1 MKKGLTDRL
10 VFLAETFDVFD
21 CSSNEIE
28 KKISGLVQDK
38 YEVQTIYYEE
48 NVIALVSSRVNEKER
63 IIKKVSICMDVFAEM
78 ISADPTNNKIYV
90 QWMLNMFSRFM
101 KDVKSQA
108 YGIRLVGEDLPQ
120 AETYLQ
126 IFEDNKRKKKFKE
139 LCVGSYSLKGV
150 NDPTDINQYKSL
162 SQLFDAVDPFIEKDP
177 SVIERTI
184 MKFADLG
191 KAYIPVKDR
200 KFTVYVPLTTE
211 ASVVFSKY
219 ANWCTAR
226 EGNGMFKS
234 YTENNKRPNGE
245 ISKIY
250 IIINNKFFSGES
262 DEIFQIHFESNQLK
276 DRKNGQNVSIFENV
290 IAESEGVANFFK
302 EELTILAKQKKTVK
316 SNPYLDY
323 LLKFG
328 FAETLFELLEDNTPI
343 IKFMDRDVPMLPN
356 VSKFKHLDQI
366 IITGAKLKEI
376 HPSIGDLSNLCML
389 VLANNKLTSLPIE
402 IGKLKKLEFLNIKG
416 NSIETIPNEISNL
429 DKTNGGSLYRIVVDK
444 DAIGE
449 KNYNKLKEL
458 LPTTN
463 FS

>member
-402 IGKLKKLEFLNIKG
+402 IGKLKNLEFLNIKG

>member
-21 CSSNEIE
+21 CSSDEIQ

-184 MKFADLG
+184 MKFSDLG

-376 HPSIGDLSNLCML
+376 HPSIGDLTNLCML

-402 IGKLKKLEFLNIKG
+402 IGKLKNLEFLNIKG

-444 DAIGE
+444 DAIGD

>member
-21 CSSNEIE
+21 CSSNEVE

-48 NVIALVSSRVNEKER
+48 KIIALVSSKVNEKDR
-63 IIKKVSICMDVFAEM
+63 IIKKVSVCMDVFSEM

-120 AETYLQ
+120 AERYLQ

-150 NDPTDINQYKSL
+150 SDPTDINQYKSL

-250 IIINNKFFSGES
+250 VIINNKFFSGES

>member
-402 IGKLKKLEFLNIKG
+402 IGKLKNLEFLNIKG
-416 NSIETIPNEISNL
+416 NSIKTIPNEISNL

>member
-21 CSSNEIE
+21 CSSKEVE

-48 NVIALVSSRVNEKER
+48 NIIALVSSKVNEKER
-63 IIKKVSICMDVFAEM
+63 IIKKVSVCMDVFSEM

-120 AETYLQ
+120 AETYLG
-126 IFEDNKRKKKFKE
+126 IFEDNKRKKKFKD

-234 YTENNKRPNGE
+234 YTENHKRPNGE
-245 ISKIY
+245 ISKLY
-250 IIINNKFFSGES
+250 VIINNKFFSGES
-262 DEIFQIHFESNQLK
+262 DEIFQIHFETNQLK

-302 EELTILAKQKKTVK
+302 EELTILAKQKKTIK

-328 FAETLFELLEDNTPI
+328 FAETLFELLEENTPI

-356 VSKFKHLDQI
+356 ISKFKHLDQI
-366 IITGAKLKEI
+366 IITGAKLKEL
-376 HPSIGDLSNLCML
+376 HPSIGELSNLCML

>member
-28 KKISGLVQDK
+28 KKISGLIQDK

-48 NVIALVSSRVNEKER
+48 NVIALVSSKVNEKER
-63 IIKKVSICMDVFAEM
+63 IIKKVSICMDVFSEM

-184 MKFADLG
+184 MKFTDLG

-234 YTENNKRPNGE
+234 YTENHKRPNGE
-245 ISKIY
+245 ISKLY
-250 IIINNKFFSGES
+250 VIINNKFFSGES
-262 DEIFQIHFESNQLK
+262 DEIFQIHFETNQLK

-328 FAETLFELLEDNTPI
+328 FAETLFELLEENTPI

-356 VSKFKHLDQI
+356 VSKFKKLDQI

-402 IGKLKKLEFLNIKG
+402 IGKLKNLEFLNIKG
-416 NSIETIPNEISNL
+416 NSIQTIPNEISNL

>member
-21 CSSNEIE
+21 CSSDEIE

-356 VSKFKHLDQI
+356 VSKFKDLDQI

-376 HPSIGDLSNLCML
+376 HPSIGDLTNLCML

-402 IGKLKKLEFLNIKG
+402 IGKLKNLEFLNIKG
-416 NSIETIPNEISNL
+416 NSIENIPNEISNL

>member
-376 HPSIGDLSNLCML
+376 HPSIGDLTNLCML

-402 IGKLKKLEFLNIKG
+402 IGKLKNLEFLNIKG

-444 DAIGE
+444 DAIGD

>member
-416 NSIETIPNEISNL
+416 NSIKTIPNEISNL

>member
-38 YEVQTIYYEE
+38 YEVQTIHYEE

-63 IIKKVSICMDVFAEM
+63 VIKKVSVCMDVFSEM

-120 AETYLQ
+120 AETYLG
-126 IFEDNKRKKKFKE
+126 IFEDNKRKKKFKD

-150 NDPTDINQYKSL
+150 TDPTDINQYKSL

-226 EGNGMFKS
+226 EGNGMFKN
-234 YTENNKRPNGE
+234 YTENHKRPNGE
-245 ISKIY
+245 LSKLY
-250 IIINNKFFSGES
+250 VIINNKFFSGES
-262 DEIFQIHFESNQLK
+262 DEIFQVHFETNQLK

-328 FAETLFELLEDNTPI
+328 FAETLFELLEDNTPT

-356 VSKFKHLDQI
+356 VSKFKQLDQI

-429 DKTNGGSLYRIVVDK
+429 DKSNGGSLYRIVVDK
-444 DAIGE
+444 DAIGD

>member
-1 MKKGLTDRL
+1 
-10 VFLAETFDVFD
+10 
-21 CSSNEIE
+21 
-28 KKISGLVQDK
+28 
-38 YEVQTIYYEE
+38 
-48 NVIALVSSRVNEKER
+48 
-63 IIKKVSICMDVFAEM
+63 
-78 ISADPTNNKIYV
+78 
-90 QWMLNMFSRFM
+90 
-101 KDVKSQA
+101 
-108 YGIRLVGEDLPQ
+108 
-120 AETYLQ
+120 
-126 IFEDNKRKKKFKE
+126 
-139 LCVGSYSLKGV
+139 
-150 NDPTDINQYKSL
+150 
-162 SQLFDAVDPFIEKDP
+162 
-177 SVIERTI
+177 

-191 KAYIPVKDR
+191 KAYIPIKDR

-226 EGNGMFKS
+226 EGNGMFKN
-234 YTENNKRPNGE
+234 YTENYKRPNGE
-245 ISKIY
+245 LSKLY
-250 IIINNKFFSGES
+250 VIINNKFFSGES
-262 DEIFQIHFESNQLK
+262 DEIFQIHFETNQLK

>member
-1 MKKGLTDRL
+1 
-10 VFLAETFDVFD
+10 
-21 CSSNEIE
+21 
-28 KKISGLVQDK
+28 
-38 YEVQTIYYEE
+38 
-48 NVIALVSSRVNEKER
+48 
-63 IIKKVSICMDVFAEM
+63 
-78 ISADPTNNKIYV
+78 
-90 QWMLNMFSRFM
+90 
-101 KDVKSQA
+101 
-108 YGIRLVGEDLPQ
+108 
-120 AETYLQ
+120 
-126 IFEDNKRKKKFKE
+126 
-139 LCVGSYSLKGV
+139 
-150 NDPTDINQYKSL
+150 
-162 SQLFDAVDPFIEKDP
+162 
-177 SVIERTI
+177 

-402 IGKLKKLEFLNIKG
+402 IGKLKNLEFLNIKG
-416 NSIETIPNEISNL
+416 NSIKTIPNEISNL

>member
-38 YEVQTIYYEE
+38 YEVQTIHYEE

-63 IIKKVSICMDVFAEM
+63 VIKKVSVCMDVFSEM

-120 AETYLQ
+120 AETYLG
-126 IFEDNKRKKKFKE
+126 IFEDNKRKKKFKD

-191 KAYIPVKDR
+191 KAYIPIKDR

-226 EGNGMFKS
+226 EGNGMFKN
-234 YTENNKRPNGE
+234 YTENYKRPNGE
-245 ISKIY
+245 ISKLY

-262 DEIFQIHFESNQLK
+262 DEIFQIHFETNQLK

-328 FAETLFELLEDNTPI
+328 FAETLFELLEENTPI

-376 HPSIGDLSNLCML
+376 HPSIGDLSSLCML

-444 DAIGE
+444 DTIGE